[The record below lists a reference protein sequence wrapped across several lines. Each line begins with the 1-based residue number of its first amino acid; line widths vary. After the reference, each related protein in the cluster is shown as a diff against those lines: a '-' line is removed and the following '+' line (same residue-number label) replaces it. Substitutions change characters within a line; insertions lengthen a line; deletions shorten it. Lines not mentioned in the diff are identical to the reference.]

1 MSSVG
6 INIFDNISRIWSPEK
21 TLLTLLTFPV
31 DRVII
36 NLGNYLWGTW
46 YTQPSMTVLI
56 YDDLIKKVI

>member
-6 INIFDNISRIWSPEK
+6 IYIFDNISRIWSPEK

-46 YTQPSMTVLI
+46 YTLPS
-56 YDDLIKKVI
+56 

>member
-56 YDDLIKKVI
+56 YHDLIKKVI

>member
-6 INIFDNISRIWSPEK
+6 IYIFDNISRIWSSEK

-46 YTQPSMTVLI
+46 YTLPS
-56 YDDLIKKVI
+56 